1 MNTRQFEYIL
11 SNAEEKNILRASEKH
26 FISQSTL
33 SLTLINLEKE
43 LGTPLFIRNQRE
55 LAITEA
61 GQYYIEAARD
71 IMHIKEQAY
80 DRIRSISVTGKERYR
95 VGISSQEGMERF
107 LTASGLFQKK
117 YPGVELYATD
127 ESTKNLLKKL
137 NMGQLA
143 LIITSLDS
151 LQKITLPYKVLNREE
166 ILLLVPRTLPYKI
179 WGENRRLKWEL
190 LKNEHFILSKQNS
203 TMRSITDHI
212 FKQLGVNPDIVCE
225 LDNTSAT
232 IHMVAEGTGLAFL
245 PSGLKVENEQI
256 RYVSLTPKVY
266 RYQVVIY
273 QEEMSQNPKMTDF
286 IDLL

>member
-1 MNTRQFEYIL
+1 MNTRQLEYIL
-11 SNAEEKNILRASEKH
+11 AIAEEKNILRASEKL

-33 SLTLINLEKE
+33 SQTLINLEKE

-80 DRIRSISVTGKERYR
+80 DRIRSISVTSKERYR

-151 LQKITLPYKVLNREE
+151 LQKSPFPIKYSTVKKSFYWFPGLFHIKYGAKAAVLNGSCLKTN
-166 ILLLVPRTLPYKI
+166 ILFYPSKTQPCAVLRTIYSNSWGLTLILYVNWTIPQPPYI
-179 WGENRRLKWEL
+179 W
-190 LKNEHFILSKQNS
+190 
-203 TMRSITDHI
+203 
-212 FKQLGVNPDIVCE
+212 
-225 LDNTSAT
+225 
-232 IHMVAEGTGLAFL
+232 
-245 PSGLKVENEQI
+245 
-256 RYVSLTPKVY
+256 
-266 RYQVVIY
+266 
-273 QEEMSQNPKMTDF
+273 
-286 IDLL
+286 

>member
-1 MNTRQFEYIL
+1 MNTRQLEYIL
-11 SNAEEKNILRASEKH
+11 AIAEEKNILRASEKL

-33 SLTLINLEKE
+33 SQTLINLEKE

-71 IMHIKEQAY
+71 IMHIKEQEY

>member
-1 MNTRQFEYIL
+1 MNTRQLEYIL
-11 SNAEEKNILRASEKH
+11 AIAEEKNILRASEKL

-33 SLTLINLEKE
+33 SQTLLNLEKE

-55 LAITEA
+55 LSITEA
-61 GQYYIEAARD
+61 GQCYIDAAND

-80 DRIRSISVTGKERYR
+80 ERIRGISSTGKERYR
-95 VGISSQEGMERF
+95 IGISSQEGMERF

-127 ESTKNLLKKL
+127 ENAKSLLKKL
-137 NMGQLA
+137 NTGQLA

-151 LQKITLPYKVLNREE
+151 LQKITLPYKVLSREE
-166 ILLLVPRTLPYKI
+166 ILLLVPGTLPYRI
-179 WGENRRLKWEL
+179 WGENRKLKWEL

-212 FKQLGVNPDIVCE
+212 FKQLGINPDIVCE

-245 PSGLKVENEQI
+245 PGGLKIDHEQI

-273 QEEMSQNPKMTDF
+273 QEAMTLNSKMTDF
-286 IDLL
+286 INML

>member
-1 MNTRQFEYIL
+1 MNTRQLEYIL
-11 SNAEEKNILRASEKH
+11 AIAEEKNILRASEKL

-33 SLTLINLEKE
+33 SQTLINLEKE

-203 TMRSITDHI
+203 TMRSITDNI

>member
-1 MNTRQFEYIL
+1 MRGASTVLGGVCADLPQKCGKAAL
-11 SNAEEKNILRASEKH
+11 SY
-26 FISQSTL
+26 ST
-33 SLTLINLEKE
+33 
-43 LGTPLFIRNQRE
+43 
-55 LAITEA
+55 
-61 GQYYIEAARD
+61 RD

>member
-1 MNTRQFEYIL
+1 MNTRQLEYIL
-11 SNAEEKNILRASEKH
+11 AIAEEKNILRASEKL

-33 SLTLINLEKE
+33 SQTLINLEKE

-127 ESTKNLLKKL
+127 ESTKNLLK
-137 NMGQLA
+137 Q
-143 LIITSLDS
+143 S
-151 LQKITLPYKVLNREE
+151 
-166 ILLLVPRTLPYKI
+166 
-179 WGENRRLKWEL
+179 
-190 LKNEHFILSKQNS
+190 H
-203 TMRSITDHI
+203 
-212 FKQLGVNPDIVCE
+212 
-225 LDNTSAT
+225 
-232 IHMVAEGTGLAFL
+232 
-245 PSGLKVENEQI
+245 
-256 RYVSLTPKVY
+256 
-266 RYQVVIY
+266 
-273 QEEMSQNPKMTDF
+273 
-286 IDLL
+286 

>member
-1 MNTRQFEYIL
+1 MC
-11 SNAEEKNILRASEKH
+11 
-26 FISQSTL
+26 
-33 SLTLINLEKE
+33 
-43 LGTPLFIRNQRE
+43 IRDR
-55 LAITEA
+55 
-61 GQYYIEAARD
+61 
-71 IMHIKEQAY
+71 AY
-80 DRIRSISVTGKERYR
+80 DRIRSISVTSKERYR

-137 NMGQLA
+137 NMWQLA

-179 WGENRRLKWEL
+179 WGESRRLKWEL

-212 FKQLGVNPDIVCE
+212 FKQLGFNPDIVCE

-256 RYVSLTPKVY
+256 RYVSLTPKVLSLIHIFSGVFSCTAMRNHY
-266 RYQVVIY
+266 CVCPELSSCANQYLVIILD
-273 QEEMSQNPKMTDF
+273 TDACPHSALIGSNDQCLQF
-286 IDLL
+286 PVNGHRCMLHINKDKIKS

>member
-1 MNTRQFEYIL
+1 
-11 SNAEEKNILRASEKH
+11 
-26 FISQSTL
+26 
-33 SLTLINLEKE
+33 
-43 LGTPLFIRNQRE
+43 
-55 LAITEA
+55 
-61 GQYYIEAARD
+61 
-71 IMHIKEQAY
+71 MHIKEQAY
-80 DRIRSISVTGKERYR
+80 DRIRSISVTSKERYR

-143 LIITSLDS
+143 LIITSLNS

-179 WGENRRLKWEL
+179 WGESRRLKWEL

-212 FKQLGVNPDIVCE
+212 FKQLGFNPDIVCE
-225 LDNTSAT
+225 LDNTSAA
-232 IHMVAEGTGLAFL
+232 IHMVAEGTGLALL

>member
-1 MNTRQFEYIL
+1 MNTRQLEYIL
-11 SNAEEKNILRASEKH
+11 AIAEEKNILRASEKL

-33 SLTLINLEKE
+33 SQTLINLEKE

-232 IHMVAEGTGLAFL
+232 IHMVAEGRL
-245 PSGLKVENEQI
+245 SK
-256 RYVSLTPKVY
+256 
-266 RYQVVIY
+266 
-273 QEEMSQNPKMTDF
+273 NPY
-286 IDLL
+286 

>member
-1 MNTRQFEYIL
+1 MNTRQLEYIL
-11 SNAEEKNILRASEKH
+11 AIAEEKNILRASEKL

-33 SLTLINLEKE
+33 SQTLINLEKE

-80 DRIRSISVTGKERYR
+80 DRIRSISVTSKERYR

-179 WGENRRLKWEL
+179 WGESRRLKWEL
-190 LKNEHFILSKQNS
+190 LKNEHFILSKQTS

-212 FKQLGVNPDIVCE
+212 FKQLGFNPDIVCE

>member
-1 MNTRQFEYIL
+1 MNTRQLEYIL
-11 SNAEEKNILRASEKH
+11 AIAEEKNILRASKKL

-33 SLTLINLEKE
+33 SQTLINLEKE
-43 LGTPLFIRNQRE
+43 LGRPLFIRNQRE